1 LKDRAAVRRGS
12 KLLQS
17 NVHYALVGLF
27 VIILGSA
34 LLSVVFWLTLGED
47 TKTYDQYRV
56 YFHESVAGLNLK
68 ATVRYRGVDVGQVES
83 IRLDPNNPDRVDVVL
98 GIERG
103 TPIRRDTIATLSTR
117 GLTGV
122 ASVELSGGGQS
133 LPLEKEPDQDLPVI
147 QAGPS
152 LVTRLDDGF
161 NTLINNFDSLSK
173 RLERLLNNE
182 NQTAL
187 TETLQHLSAITGAV
201 ANRSDSLGQTLD
213 NVATF
218 TNTLAQRSERLGR
231 ALDQL
236 ATALESTDEL
246 TAQFQAT
253 LRDIQAS
260 AQAMRNAA
268 NNVTKTSQAF
278 TQLAGDGRQELQ
290 RLSQNTVPELDA
302 LLMQATELMIALQR
316 LAGMLEENPRA
327 LLLGQPQGRPGPG
340 EGGQVSS
347 PRYQAPGV
355 R

>member
-1 LKDRAAVRRGS
+1 M
-12 KLLQS
+12 QS
-17 NVHYALVGLF
+17 NVNYALVGLF

-34 LLSVVFWLTLGED
+34 LLSVVFWLTLGDE
-47 TKTYDQYRV
+47 TKLYDPYRV

-98 GIERG
+98 GIERN

-133 LPLEKEPDQDLPVI
+133 LPLEKKPDQDLPVI

-161 NTLINNFDSLSK
+161 NSLINNFDNLSK

-187 TETLQHLSAITGAV
+187 TEILQHLSAITGAM
-201 ANRSDSLGQTLD
+201 ANRSDSLRQTLE
-213 NVATF
+213 NVETF

-236 ATALESTDEL
+236 ATALESADEL
-246 TAQFQAT
+246 TTQFQTT
-253 LRDIQAS
+253 LRDVQAS
-260 AQAMRNAA
+260 AQSVRNAA
-268 NNVTKTSQAF
+268 NNVTKTSQSF
-278 TQLAGDGRQELQ
+278 TQLAVDGRQELQ
-290 RLSQNTVPELDA
+290 RLSQNTVPELDT
-302 LLMQATELMIALQR
+302 LLVQANELMIVLHR
-316 LAGMLEENPRA
+316 LARMLEENPRA
-327 LLLGQPQGRPGPG
+327 LLLGHPQGRPGPG
-340 EGGQVSS
+340 EDNQVSA
-347 PRYQAPGV
+347 PKFQAPGV

>member
-1 LKDRAAVRRGS
+1 M
-12 KLLQS
+12 QS
-17 NVHYALVGLF
+17 NVNYALVGLF

-161 NTLINNFDSLSK
+161 NNLVNNFDALSK
-173 RLERLLNNE
+173 RLEHLLNDQ

-187 TETLQHLSAITGAV
+187 TETLQNLSVITGAV
-201 ANRSDSLGQTLD
+201 ANHSDNLRQTLE

-218 TNTLAQRSERLGR
+218 THTLAQRSERIGR

-246 TAQFQAT
+246 TTQFQAT
-253 LRDIQAS
+253 LREVQAS
-260 AQAMRNAA
+260 AQSVRNAA
-268 NNVTKTSQAF
+268 NNITKTSQSF
-278 TQLAGDGRQELQ
+278 TQLAGEGRQELQ
-290 RLSQNTVPELDA
+290 RLSQNTVPELDT
-302 LLMQATELMIALQR
+302 LLVQANELMIVLQR
-316 LAGMLEENPRA
+316 LAGMLEQNPRA
-327 LLLGQPQGRPGPG
+327 LLLGQPRGRPGPG
-340 EGGQVSS
+340 EDHQVSGS
-347 PRYQAPGV
+347 RGQAPGV